1 MKFRWKQRSN
11 ASTLETVVSVRELMA
26 VVRRRQIAFLCHIV
40 RVNGPDNLVV
50 TGRINGTRSRGK
62 PWKKN
67 LDRMKEIIDGAT
79 TQQLLNMTGGR
90 EHSGSITGN
99 VFNDTPH

>member
-40 RVNGPDNLVV
+40 RVNGPENMVV
-50 TGRINGTRSRGK
+50 TGRINDTRSRGR
-62 PWKKN
+62 PWKKY
-67 LDRMKEIIDGAT
+67 LGQIKENID
-79 TQQLLNMTGGR
+79 
-90 EHSGSITGN
+90 
-99 VFNDTPH
+99 